1 MSPAHSS
8 EKGAIAIY
16 LALLVTM
23 IILSGALLQS
33 GILSQQ
39 IRFSTDILQNER
51 AFYASDSGIE
61 AALFDLEKKIQ
72 QGDFSD
78 STLDGSIPYGGQEAA
93 YHAAGRVIITD
104 DQSSTTA
111 CVAST
116 GESGREK
123 RRTAVGTADCEP

>member
-1 MSPAHSS
+1 MNTAHSA

-16 LALLVTM
+16 LALLVT
-23 IILSGALLQS
+23 IVILSGALLQS

-61 AALFDLEKKIQ
+61 ATLFDLEKKIQ
-72 QGDFSD
+72 QGDLSD
-78 STLDGSIPYGGQEAA
+78 STLDGSISYEGQEATF
-93 YHAAGRVIITD
+93 HATGRVMIVD
-104 DQSSTTA
+104 DQSRTTA

-116 GESGREK
+116 GISGREN
-123 RRTAVGTADCEP
+123 RRTAVGTQDCEP